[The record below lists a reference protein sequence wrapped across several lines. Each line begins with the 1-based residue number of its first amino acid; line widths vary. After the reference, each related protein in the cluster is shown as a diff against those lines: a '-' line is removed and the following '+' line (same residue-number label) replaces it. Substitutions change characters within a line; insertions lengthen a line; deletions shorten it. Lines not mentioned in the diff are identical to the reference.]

1 MKNQAI
7 SLFPLMLL
15 LLQLSSCGER
25 LLNGMKIT
33 SEDQRAEIVYST
45 LVPSED
51 TNKSITLILDP
62 FEKNEL
68 RTDSEICLQIDNQST
83 DMIWFPVGYNV
94 TFYRWIKETASWKEI
109 KNVIK
114 YFGKN
119 RILGG
124 SEEGRERSD
133 FSLILAKPD
142 LVDLDENV
150 KLRVSVSG
158 YVYKDGQPTDQLV
171 SAYLDVELTP

>member
-25 LLNGMKIT
+25 LLNEMKIT

-51 TNKSITLILDP
+51 TNKSITLSLDP
-62 FEKNEL
+62 LEENKL
-68 RTDSEICLQIDNQST
+68 TIGSEINLEITNQSQKNT
-83 DMIWFPVGYNV
+83 IWFPLGLG
-94 TFYRWIKETASWKEI
+94 IKIFQWNDGTATWQEI
-109 KNVIK
+109 KNK
-114 YFGKN
+114 TEYFGEGEI
-119 RILGG
+119 RSPRGGVYPYTSYIDVVPIL
-124 SEEGRERSD
+124 
-133 FSLILAKPD
+133 
-142 LVDLDENV
+142 ENKGENI
-150 KLRVSVSG
+150 KLRISVFG
-158 YVYKDGQPTDQLV
+158 YIYQDGQPTDQKV